1 MAGGDL
7 HRGEAWW
14 MQVLEVFSRGSR
26 PLAEFCAEYGISSS
40 QFYYQRRK
48 VESRASRSLVVAPAF
63 REYPGPTPARVS
75 SGVLLRLGDVQIEL
89 APGFDPVTLRG
100 VLACCR

>member
-1 MAGGDL
+1 MGSELERGD
-7 HRGEAWW
+7 AWW
-14 MQVLEVFSRGSR
+14 MQVLADFGREWR
-26 PLAEFCAEYGISSS
+26 PLAEFCAEHRISTS

-63 REYPGPTPARVS
+63 REYSAPTPVRVS

-89 APGFDPVTLRG
+89 APGFDPVTLCG

>member
-7 HRGEAWW
+7 QRGEAWW
-14 MQVLEVFSRGSR
+14 MQVLAEFGRESR
-26 PLAEFCAEYGISSS
+26 PLAEFCAEHRISTS

-48 VESRASRSLVVAPAF
+48 MESRASRSLVVAPAF
-63 REYPGPTPARVS
+63 REYPGPTPVRGS
-75 SGVLLRLGDVQIEL
+75 SGVLLRFGDLQIEVT
-89 APGFDPVTLRG
+89 PGFDPATLRG